1 LSKILD
7 LNRKHVGVQLELS
20 DIQLIEKVQEG
31 DLSAFEIIMS
41 RHKPKVAAV
50 IMGMLGDADATE
62 DVGQEVFIRFFR
74 TIDKF
79 KGDSEL
85 STYLI
90 RIAINLSINE
100 INKRKR
106 RHFVSFDDLYT
117 SDSSDPHDR
126 ENSPDNRDLREI
138 LDRAIQT
145 LDSKYRKVIVL
156 RLVNGYSTKE
166 TAEILDLPLGTV
178 LSRLARGQKKLQEI
192 LKPFYNN
199 EATHLNTL

>member
-1 LSKILD
+1 M
-7 LNRKHVGVQLELS
+7 
-20 DIQLIEKVQEG
+20 QLIKQVQEG
-31 DLSAFEIIMS
+31 DLSSFEMIMS

-50 IMGMLGDADATE
+50 IMGMLGDGELTE
-62 DVGQEVFIRFFR
+62 DVGQEVFIRFYK

-100 INKRKR
+100 INKRKK
-106 RHFVSFDDLYT
+106 RHFVSFDDVY
-117 SDSSDPHDR
+117 SSESSDPHDR
-126 ENSPDNRDLREI
+126 ENSPENRDLKEI

-166 TAEILDLPLGTV
+166 TAKILDLPLGTV
-178 LSRLARGQKKLQEI
+178 LSRLARGQKKLQEV
-192 LKPFYNN
+192 LKPFYNK
-199 EATHLNTL
+199 ETTHINTV